1 MNEMRKEFYWTYWER
16 PKRIIRGYV
25 NRLFKWD
32 NAILIQKE
40 VNRHRN
46 ELVYFTP
53 HLVVRLL
60 GWVDKHDD
68 DYYWVYLDG
77 SKVRLLSCVGGFIW
91 LKKRLSKFEYYD
103 ADYIFEINHPIE
115 SALDDI
121 KKNGLK
127 LK

>member
-68 DYYWVYLDG
+68 DYYWFTWMGQRLDYFHA
-77 SKVRLLSCVGGFIW
+77 L
-91 LKKRLSKFEYYD
+91 
-103 ADYIFEINHPIE
+103 ADLF
-115 SALDDI
+115 
-121 KKNGLK
+121 G
-127 LK
+127 